1 MKKNHI
7 SIYISSAEER
17 TNNQV
22 TLSRYYLIFH
32 LLFFFLTTIKAKKQ
46 LLAKDEQQDHIIFC
60 ISKVLSEKKYFSTQD
75 SIPWGVFVALSTSQR
90 IKKNDSWGII
100 WPCKIGV
107 NVSGSTLQTLPASE
121 LLSEQKRILEKV
133 LTLNKSEAFFI
144 DGANY
149 FLIKFNNKKINFLTF
164 LPELTHYYIKPELSE
179 GTGKKYWLKLL
190 TEIEMEWSQEG
201 CSGSVNSLWAGSIG
215 NMAVNLT
222 KDNNNSREN
231 NPEVLSRTVLK
242 GLNVYLMH
250 KYKEQ
255 INVDLFR
262 EGDSDNV
269 YNLSKKLHFL
279 RTSYK
284 RLKTNIFNFIIR
296 KEDIFYFRSIETEE
310 KELVKRDN
318 LKSFKQFGA
327 FFDPFS

>member
-17 TNNQV
+17 INNES
-22 TLSRYYLIFH
+22 TLHRCYLIFH

-46 LLAKDEQQDHIIFC
+46 LLTIDGRQENIIFC
-60 ISKVLSEKKYFSTQD
+60 ISKVLSEKRYFNTQD
-75 SIPWGVFVALSTSQR
+75 NIPWGVFVALSTSQH
-90 IKKNDSWGII
+90 IKTNDSWGII

-107 NVSGSTLQTLPASE
+107 NVSGSTLQTLPVSE

-133 LTLNKSEAFFI
+133 LELNKSELFFI

-164 LPELTHYYIKPELSE
+164 LPKLKHYYIKPDLPA

-201 CSGSVNSLWAGSIG
+201 CSGSVNSLWAWSIG
-215 NMAVNLT
+215 NMAVNLI
-222 KDNNNSREN
+222 KENNNSREN

-255 INVDLFR
+255 INIDLFR
-262 EGDSDNV
+262 ERDSDTI
-269 YNLSKKLHFL
+269 YNLSKKFQFL
-279 RTSYK
+279 RTGYK

-296 KEDIFYFRSIETEE
+296 KEDVFYFRSIEKEE
-310 KELVKRDN
+310 KKLVNRDN
-318 LKSFKQFGA
+318 LKGCKRFGA
-327 FFDPFS
+327 FFNPFS

>member
-17 TNNQV
+17 TNKQI
-22 TLSRYYLIFH
+22 TLRRYYLIFH

-46 LLAKDEQQDHIIFC
+46 LLTMDGRQDHIIFC
-60 ISKVLSEKKYFSTQD
+60 ISKVLSEKRYFSTQD
-75 SIPWGVFVALSTSQR
+75 SIPWGVFVALSTSQP
-90 IKKNDSWGII
+90 IKQNDSWGII
-100 WPCKIGV
+100 WPCKVGV
-107 NVSGSTLQTLPASE
+107 NVSGSTLQTLPASV

-133 LTLNKSEAFFI
+133 LNLNKSEAFFI

-164 LPELTHYYIKPELSE
+164 LPELKHYYIKPDLPA

-201 CSGSVNSLWAGSIG
+201 CSGSVNSLWAWSIG
-215 NMAVNLT
+215 NVTANLT
-222 KDNNNSREN
+222 KEN
-231 NPEVLSRTVLK
+231 NFKENNLEVLSRTVLK

-255 INVDLFR
+255 INIELFR
-262 EGDSDNV
+262 ERDSDNI
-269 YNLSKKLHFL
+269 YNLSKKFQFL

-284 RLKTNIFNFIIR
+284 RLKTNIFNFIVR
-296 KEDIFYFRSIETEE
+296 KEDIFYFRSIEKQE
-310 KELVKRDN
+310 KELVKRGN
-318 LKSFKQFGA
+318 LKSRKQFGA
-327 FFDPFS
+327 FFNPFS

>member
-7 SIYISSAEER
+7 SIYISSAEKR
-17 TNNQV
+17 TNKQI
-22 TLSRYYLIFH
+22 TLRRYYLIFY

-46 LLAKDEQQDHIIFC
+46 LLTMDGRQDHIIFC
-60 ISKVLSEKKYFSTQD
+60 ISKVLSEKRYFSTQD

-90 IKKNDSWGII
+90 IKQNDSWGII

-107 NVSGSTLQTLPASE
+107 NVSGSTLQTLPASV

-133 LTLNKSEAFFI
+133 LNLNKSEAFFI

-164 LPELTHYYIKPELSE
+164 LPELKHYYIKPELPA
-179 GTGKKYWLKLL
+179 GAGKKYWLKLL

-201 CSGSVNSLWAGSIG
+201 CSGSVNSLWAWSIG

-222 KDNNNSREN
+222 KENNNSREN

-255 INVDLFR
+255 ISIELFR
-262 EGDSDNV
+262 ERDSDTI
-269 YNLSKKLHFL
+269 YNLSKKFQFL
-279 RTSYK
+279 RTGYK

-296 KEDIFYFRSIETEE
+296 KEDIFYFRSIEKEE
-310 KELVKRDN
+310 KELLERAN
-318 LKSFKQFGA
+318 LKSRKQFGA
-327 FFDPFS
+327 FFNPFS

>member
-17 TNNQV
+17 TNNQS
-22 TLSRYYLIFH
+22 TLHRCYLILH

-46 LLAKDEQQDHIIFC
+46 LLTIDGRQENIIFC
-60 ISKVLSEKKYFSTQD
+60 ISKVLSEKRYFNTQD
-75 SIPWGVFVALSTSQR
+75 NIPWGVFVALSTSQH
-90 IKKNDSWGII
+90 IKTNDSWGII

-164 LPELTHYYIKPELSE
+164 LPELKHYYIKPDLPA

-201 CSGSVNSLWAGSIG
+201 CSGSVNSLWAWSIG
-215 NMAVNLT
+215 NVTTDLT
-222 KDNNNSREN
+222 KGNNNFNEN
-231 NPEVLSRTVLK
+231 NLEVVSHL
-242 GLNVYLMH
+242 H
-250 KYKEQ
+250 K
-255 INVDLFR
+255 
-262 EGDSDNV
+262 
-269 YNLSKKLHFL
+269 
-279 RTSYK
+279 
-284 RLKTNIFNFIIR
+284 
-296 KEDIFYFRSIETEE
+296 
-310 KELVKRDN
+310 
-318 LKSFKQFGA
+318 
-327 FFDPFS
+327 

>member
-17 TNNQV
+17 TNKQA
-22 TLSRYYLIFH
+22 TLGKYYLIFH

-46 LLAKDEQQDHIIFC
+46 LLTLGGRQDHIIFC

-121 LLSEQKRILEKV
+121 LLNEQKRILEKV
-133 LTLNKSEAFFI
+133 LNLNKSEAFFI
-144 DGANY
+144 DGADY

-164 LPELTHYYIKPELSE
+164 LPELKHYYIKPDLPA

-201 CSGSVNSLWAGSIG
+201 CSGSVNSLWAWSIG
-215 NMAVNLT
+215 NVTANLI
-222 KDNNNSREN
+222 KENNNLKEHN
-231 NPEVLSRTVLK
+231 LEVLSRTVLK

-255 INVDLFR
+255 INVALFR
-262 EGDSDNV
+262 ERDSDNI
-269 YNLSKKLHFL
+269 YNLSKKFQYL
-279 RTSYK
+279 RTGYK
-284 RLKTNIFNFIIR
+284 RLKTNKFNFIVR
-296 KEDIFYFRSIETEE
+296 KENIFYFRSIEKEE
-310 KELVKRDN
+310 KELVKKGD
-318 LKSFKQFGA
+318 LKSSNQFGA
-327 FFDPFS
+327 FFNPFS